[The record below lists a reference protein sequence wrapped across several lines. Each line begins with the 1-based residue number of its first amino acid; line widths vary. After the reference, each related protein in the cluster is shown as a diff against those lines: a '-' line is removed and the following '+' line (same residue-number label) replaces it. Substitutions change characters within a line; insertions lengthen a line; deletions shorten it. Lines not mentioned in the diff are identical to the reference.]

1 MSGGFGEN
9 GVTGIDFTVINQ
21 TPQDPVLATI
31 TVTPILENQGTP
43 CFGSSVSFTVLVNG
57 VVEANADISDFNGFN
72 ISCFGANDG
81 FININPIGGS
91 PFNSTND
98 YEIEWSGP
106 IGFTSNEL
114 NISELG
120 PGEYNL
126 TITDSLGC
134 PFEFQYILTEP
145 EPLSIQTD
153 SALDII
159 CNGFDTDILITPQG
173 GVGPYTYVW
182 TYDNGSGGEL
192 YSSAEDLIGITEPGT
207 YVLILNDSNGCG
219 PVTEVFEISEP
230 DPIEYLLDS
239 QVNVLC
245 HGDSTGSIELTI
257 TGGTQIEDG
266 SNPYIYSWNGPG
278 SYTSNDEDIFG
289 LAAGVYELTVTD
301 EFDCQEIFS
310 FEITQPEDLIL
321 SYETEDISCFGFDD
335 GAINLTISGG
345 VEPYQI
351 VWSNLGNGLNQ
362 NNLSPGVYDVTITD
376 ANGCVE
382 EESIEIFE
390 APTFE
395 TNPVITQISCFGEND
410 GSIELNI
417 TGGIPPYTV
426 LWDDDPSAGIE
437 RNNLSQGNYSV
448 TIFDSSSEGC
458 TITDTFIIVEPQELV
473 LNSIITQPTDC
484 DNVNSGT
491 IDLQVIGGTPP
502 YSFIWSNGDISED
515 LVDVPAGSY
524 SVVVSDSR
532 NCEVSSE
539 IFDLIRPAEVE
550 ATLDI
555 LFDADCDNN
564 LVSQITTVNVSGG
577 VPPYSIVWSSGDVS
591 GANNETMVTST
602 EGTVFIEIT
611 DSLGCVTEVPF
622 EVELFEIGIP
632 GFEYT
637 SIGVSECET
646 LGVGDP
652 ITFTNTSTGDYIN
665 VTWDFGETGIIFEG
679 DIVTYTYNEPGT
691 YVVTQ
696 TVEYPYG
703 CIFEYTEIIE
713 ITVGYGIVLPN
724 AFTPNSDGINDTI
737 RPWYKCMSNIEISI
751 YDTWGSLLYVETSDG
766 DLRGWDG
773 TINGKEAENGNYIIV
788 VRAITLF
795 GESIELNGPVA
806 LIR

>member
-1 MSGGFGEN
+1 M
-9 GVTGIDFTVINQ
+9 D
-21 TPQDPVLATI
+21 
-31 TVTPILENQGTP
+31 
-43 CFGSSVSFTVLVNG
+43 
-57 VVEANADISDFNGFN
+57 

-81 FININPIGGS
+81 SINISPEGGS
-91 PFNSTND
+91 PFD
-98 YEIEWSGP
+98 IGAEYVFEWSGP
-106 IGFTSNEL
+106 NGFTSNES

-126 TITDSLGC
+126 IITDSLNC

-182 TYDNGSGGEL
+182 TFDNGSGGEL
-192 YSSAEDLIGITEPGT
+192 YSSAEDLIDITEPGT

-230 DPIEYLLDS
+230 DPIEYVLDS

-266 SNPYIYSWNGPG
+266 SNPYTYSWTGPA

-310 FEITQPEDLIL
+310 FEIIQPEDLIL

-351 VWSNLGNGLNQ
+351 IWSNLGNGLNQ
-362 NNLSPGVYDVTITD
+362 NNLSPGVYDVTVTD

-390 APTFE
+390 APAFE

-426 LWDDDPSAGIE
+426 SWDDDPSAGIE

-555 LFDADCDNN
+555 SFDADCDNN

-591 GANNETMVTST
+591 GANNETMVTSI

-724 AFTPNSDGINDTI
+724 AFTPNGDGINDTI

-766 DLRGWDG
+766 DLTGWDG